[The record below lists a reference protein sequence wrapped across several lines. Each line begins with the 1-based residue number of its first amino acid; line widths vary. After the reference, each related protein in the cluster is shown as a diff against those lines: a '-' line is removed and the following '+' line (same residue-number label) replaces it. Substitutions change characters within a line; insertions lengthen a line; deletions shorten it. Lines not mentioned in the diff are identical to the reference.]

1 MVITASVLLIGLL
14 ENIPD
19 RKLGLTYLTRLF
31 MLMYYRD
38 AAEKARQNGLP
49 VSNSRISQILLRI
62 EKHYFRVT
70 PFAPKTLLL
79 FLVYQFISINLV
91 TFLAY
96 WVDKRAAVR
105 GAWRISERNLHAL
118 EMLGGWSGALAGQ
131 KILHHK
137 NKKKS
142 YRAEFAF
149 VLIMQLGFIAVALH
163 FLGLL

>member
-1 MVITASVLLIGLL
+1 MIRSDNVNLTPEQPWSLPQAFFLSGCCFSFARCKKQFYLLHCGIVILAA
-14 ENIPD
+14 
-19 RKLGLTYLTRLF
+19 
-31 MLMYYRD
+31 YY
-38 AAEKARQNGLP
+38 
-49 VSNSRISQILLRI
+49 I
-62 EKHYFRVT
+62 ETHYFRVT

>member
-14 ENIPD
+14 LLIRPLQKNSF
-19 RKLGLTYLTRLF
+19 YLLHCGIVI
-31 MLMYYRD
+31 LAAYY
-38 AAEKARQNGLP
+38 
-49 VSNSRISQILLRI
+49 I
-62 EKHYFRVT
+62 ETHYFRVT

-105 GAWRISERNLHAL
+105 GAWRIPERNLHAL

-149 VLIMQLGFIAVALH
+149 VLILQLGFIAVALH

>member
-1 MVITASVLLIGLL
+1 MLPNTASV
-14 ENIPD
+14 
-19 RKLGLTYLTRLF
+19 
-31 MLMYYRD
+31 
-38 AAEKARQNGLP
+38 
-49 VSNSRISQILLRI
+49 
-62 EKHYFRVT
+62 
-70 PFAPKTLLL
+70 
-79 FLVYQFISINLV
+79 LVYQFISINLV

-105 GAWRISERNLHAL
+105 GAWRIPERNLHTL

-163 FLGLL
+163 FSGTFITAAGGNIQTGSDNYRKNND